1 MLYIAKP
8 GNPQSQRINSVNVK
22 KVITVMQCEKKA

>member
-1 MLYIAKP
+1 MPYIAKP
-8 GNPQSQRINSVNVK
+8 GNPQSQRINPVNVK